1 MSPHIEL
8 PSKTVP
14 PSFSGHA
21 LQGMSFP
28 LASTSAVALNLQE
41 WTAGNNGPGGM
52 EDDTEFENRC
62 PGQNFSLIQNVNQPL
77 FVLETQLGV

>member
-28 LASTSAVALNLQE
+28 LASTSAAALNLQE

-62 PGQNFSLIQNVNQPL
+62 PRQNFLLIQNVNQPL